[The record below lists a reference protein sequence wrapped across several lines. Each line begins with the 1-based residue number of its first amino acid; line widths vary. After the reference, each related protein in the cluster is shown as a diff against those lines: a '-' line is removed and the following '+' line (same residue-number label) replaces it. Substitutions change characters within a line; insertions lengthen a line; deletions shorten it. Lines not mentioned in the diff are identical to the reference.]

1 MFWHYVRHNLRPSDY
16 YAAGPGERIV
26 LRAFMLKEIE
36 EEKRMK
42 KEIEDKTKG
51 GRYPWQKLLTSS

>member
-16 YAAGPGERIV
+16 YEAGTGERII

-36 EEKRMK
+36 EEKRLK

-51 GRYPWQKLLTSS
+51 GN

>member
-16 YAAGPGERIV
+16 YATGPGERIV

-51 GRYPWQKLLTSS
+51 GR

>member
-1 MFWHYVRHNLRPSDY
+1 MYWHYVRHNLRPSDY

-36 EEKRMK
+36 EEKKLK

-51 GRYPWQKLLTSS
+51 GR

>member
-16 YAAGPGERIV
+16 YEAGTGERII

-36 EEKRMK
+36 EEKRLK

-51 GRYPWQKLLTSS
+51 GNWPWRKLLMSS